1 MKNLQHT
8 QDCHNILMYNC
19 FMKKIS
25 SKNLKIALINHG
37 CAKNLVDSE
46 LMLGLLAQ
54 NGYNITLNDREADL
68 VIINT
73 CSFIHDAEKES
84 VHSIIEM
91 VNEGK
96 KIIITGCLP
105 QKHKDELKKAVP
117 EAVAMLGTSD
127 IAKIVEVVKKI
138 VEKPDSYVCEISE
151 NPIFKY
157 PENAQ
162 RQQITVGSSS
172 YIKIA
177 DGCNYSCGYC
187 VIPQLRGPYSSRPI
201 ENIVAE
207 AKELA
212 KKGVSEVVLIAQD
225 TTGYGIDLY
234 KKPSLAKLLCELN
247 KIEDLNWIRVM
258 YTYPSMFDDELIE
271 TFANCEKVVKYVDIP
286 LQHSHPDM
294 LRAMRR
300 PVMDYRAFIE
310 KLRKKIPDVAIRTTF
325 IVGYPGETEEMFEHL
340 YEFTKWAKFDKMG
353 AFEFS
358 KEKNTY
364 AYSLPEQIPAR
375 VKKQRKNK
383 LMKLQ
388 KQISRQV
395 NEAFVGKNIPC
406 IVEAVS
412 SDGPVV
418 ARSYRDAP
426 EVDGL
431 VYIDTQEILVP
442 GDIESVTITG
452 CDDYDLFGKLS

>member
-1 MKNLQHT
+1 MTTKKN
-8 QDCHNILMYNC
+8 I
-19 FMKKIS
+19 
-25 SKNLKIALINHG
+25 KIALINHG
-37 CAKNLVDSE
+37 CAKNLVDAE

-54 NGYNITLNDREADL
+54 ENYNITLNDKEADI
-68 VIINT
+68 VIVNT

-117 EAVAMLGTSD
+117 ETVAMLGTSE
-127 IAKIVEVVKKI
+127 ISKITEVVKQI
-138 VEKPDSYVCEISE
+138 IENEKSYVCKIAEKPEYI
-151 NPIFKY
+151 Y

-177 DGCNYSCGYC
+177 DGCNYQCGYC
-187 VIPQLRGPYSSRPI
+187 VIPQLRGPYRSRTI
-201 ENIVAE
+201 ENILEE
-207 AKELA
+207 AKQLA
-212 KKGVSEVVLIAQD
+212 QKGVSEIVLIAQD
-225 TTGYGIDLY
+225 TTSYGIDIY
-234 KKPSLAKLLCELN
+234 KKPSLAKLLKELN
-247 KIEDLNWIRVM
+247 KIEDINWIRVM

-271 TFANCEKVVKYVDIP
+271 TFATCEKVVKYVDIP
-286 LQHSHPDM
+286 LQHSHNEM
-294 LRAMRR
+294 LKAMKR
-300 PVMDYRAFIE
+300 PVIDYKKFIE
-310 KLRKKIPDVAIRTTF
+310 KLRNRIPEVAIRTTF
-325 IVGYPGETEEMFEHL
+325 IVGYPGETEEMFNNL

-364 AYSLPEQIPAR
+364 AYTLPNQIPAR
-375 VKKQRKNK
+375 IKKQRKNK

-388 KQISRQV
+388 KEISKQV
-395 NEAFVGKNIPC
+395 NEKFIGKQIPC
-406 IVEAVS
+406 IIESVTS
-412 SDGPVV
+412 SGEVI

-431 VYIDTQEILVP
+431 VYIQTDELPVP
-442 GDIESVTITG
+442 GDIEIVTVTG
-452 CDDYDLFGKLS
+452 CDDYDLYGTI